1 MLTADSYSSTGAE
14 IDVDYFIASSSI
26 PGADLSWLGTDSN
39 IYDPEPGQE
48 MKVPEADPSFLEQ
61 DYESDADVDPSEIH
75 PCLESSSK
83 GLSLLE
89 LHSDDVDPSDFHPCL
104 EYPSKGHPGPSFL
117 EQDSESNK
125 DVDPSEIHPCLES
138 PLQGCPNIPEPSSL
152 HMGDFDGANIEDME
166 AADAANLP
174 DKLPDLITKLQKQ
187 LLAGYK
193 HPVFPPI
200 NDSRGRALTES
211 EKLSLKLYM
220 VWVDSRGTVK
230 AYSLHASLLQSVTD
244 IEVLSLFMV
253 RKLAM
258 KVLGLSSQMVDMCP
272 RSCMAFT
279 GEFKDLQSCIHMR
292 DKRKGKKRTLE
303 VCGEPRFNSKGLP
316 RAQMS
321 YTPIAPVIQ
330 SFYGNREMAEAM
342 RYRHQN
348 LQKALKK
355 LKPNSPPSE
364 YFDFSDS
371 INHINH
377 AHLFQNE
384 TDCAISIS
392 GDGAQLTMKKQSNV
406 WVLIVTIL
414 NLPPNMRTKAT
425 NIIIPLVIPGPYSPG
440 NVESF
445 VYVLYEE
452 LAKLSV
458 GIWTKDALSGQFF
471 LLKVYLCGVLG
482 DMLGSAKLSKMAG
495 HMALHGCRFC
505 TVQGARPNADKG
517 VI

>member
-1 MLTADSYSSTGAE
+1 M
-14 IDVDYFIASSSI
+14 DVDHFIASSSI
-26 PGADLSWLGTDSN
+26 PGADLSWLGTDPN

-48 MKVPEADPSFLEQ
+48 MEVFEAGSSIFEQ
-61 DYESDADVDPSEIH
+61 DYEPDDDDDDPFEIH
-75 PCLESSSK
+75 PSLESSTK
-83 GLSLLE
+83 GPGLLE
-89 LHSDDVDPSDFHPCL
+89 QHSEFDAADFHPSL
-104 EYPSKGHPGPSFL
+104 EYPSKGC
-117 EQDSESNK
+117 SNT
-125 DVDPSEIHPCLES
+125 
-138 PLQGCPNIPEPSSL
+138 PEPGSFCT
-152 HMGDFDGANIEDME
+152 GDSDGADPEDME
-166 AADAANLP
+166 APDAVNLP
-174 DKLPDLITKLQKQ
+174 DMLPDLITKLQKQ
-187 LLAGYK
+187 LLAGYT

-200 NDSRGRALTES
+200 NDSIGRALTES
-211 EKLSLKLYM
+211 EELSLKHYM
-220 VWVDSRGTVK
+220 AWVDSRGTVK
-230 AYSLHASLLQSVTD
+230 AYSLHGALLQSVTE
-244 IEVLSLFMV
+244 IEVLSLYMV

-258 KVLGLSSQMVDMCP
+258 KVLGLSAQMVDMCP

-279 GEFKDLQSCIHMR
+279 GEFKDLRSCIHMR
-292 DKRKGKKRTLE
+292 DKHKGNKHTLE
-303 VCGEPRFNSKGLP
+303 VCGEPRFDNKGSP

-330 SFYGNREMAEAM
+330 SFYGNKEMAKAM

-348 LQKALKK
+348 LQKALRN
-355 LKPNSPPSE
+355 LKPDSPPSE

-371 INHINH
+371 ISHINH

-425 NIIIPLVIPGPYSPG
+425 NIIIPLIIPGPYSPG

-452 LAKLSV
+452 LARLSV
-458 GIWTKDALSGQFF
+458 GVWTKDALSGQFF

-495 HMALHGCRFC
+495 HMALHGCCFC
-505 TVQGARPNADKG
+505 TVQGARPSADKG